1 MHHWRVLIA
10 ALVMAMSG
18 VAASYGAP
26 QQTPSPDLAQAS
38 GEQMA
43 LPDADRAAIRQVIEQ
58 QLQAFQ
64 RDDGAAAFSYAA
76 PGIQSKFESA
86 EMFMEMVRQGY
97 QTVYRP
103 RAVQFKDI
111 ISLEGNP
118 AQRIIVIGPD
128 GVPMIAVYPMRRMLD
143 GSWRIDGCVLVPF
156 RQSDI

>member
-1 MHHWRVLIA
+1 MHHWRILVA
-10 ALVMAMSG
+10 ALVLAMSG
-18 VAASYGAP
+18 GPAAAAP
-26 QQTPSPDLAQAS
+26 QRALAPDLAQAT
-38 GEQMA
+38 GEAMA
-43 LPDADRAAIRQVIEQ
+43 LPDTDRTAIRQVIEQ

-64 RDDGAAAFSYAA
+64 RDDGMAAFSYAA

-86 EMFMEMVRQGY
+86 EMFMDMVRQGY
-97 QTVYRP
+97 QPVYRP

-111 ISLEGNP
+111 ISLEGTP
-118 AQRIIVIGPD
+118 AQRVIVIGPD